1 MSTREELL
9 ERARAMIPTLRK
21 RGVETEQLRRLPD
34 STMNEFRD
42 AGFFKILHPKKYDG
56 YELPPSV
63 FCEVLMEIGRGC
75 GSAAWVLG
83 IVGVHNW
90 QLPLF
95 DPRAAE
101 DVWKDDVNVLI
112 SSSYAP
118 TGNAAPAT
126 GGYRV
131 SGRWSFSTG
140 CDHCQWV
147 FLGATVD
154 TPQGK
159 DLFTFLIPR
168 SDYRIDDNWHVAG
181 LSGSGSKDI
190 VVEDAFVPAY
200 RTHSMVGAFMLKN
213 PGTEVFPGD
222 TYKYPFGQVFAN
234 ALAGPPIGLATG
246 MIEEF
251 CEQTKTRNNALGII
265 AGGGTYQQD
274 PSMQLRISEADS
286 MVRGAR
292 LRVLENFSQMGAA
305 ISRGAVM
312 PIELRARARWDAAFS
327 AVTGMRAADMI
338 MEAAGGRALQT
349 SNFLQRAFRDAH
361 AMRAHGANTPE
372 PPGKN
377 YGAVRMGLENSEI
390 FL

>member
-1 MSTREELL
+1 MTTREELL

-63 FCEVLMEIGRGC
+63 FFEVLMEIGRGC

-95 DPRAAE
+95 DPRAAQ
-101 DVWKDDVNVLI
+101 DVWKDDVNILI

-118 TGNAAPAT
+118 TGKAAPAT

-154 TPQGK
+154 TPHGK

-168 SDYRIDDNWHVAG
+168 SDYRIDDNWFVTG

-190 VVEDAFVPAY
+190 VVEDAFVPSH
-200 RTHSMVGAFMLKN
+200 RTHSMVGAFKLQN
-213 PGTEVFPGD
+213 PGAEAFPGD

-234 ALAGPPIGLATG
+234 ALAGPPIGIATG

-251 CEQTKTRNNALGII
+251 CEQTKVRNNALGII

-274 PSMQLRISEADS
+274 PSMQLRIAEADS

-292 LRVLENFSQMGAA
+292 LRVLENFNQMAAA

-338 MEAAGGRALQT
+338 MEAAGGRALQ
-349 SNFLQRAFRDAH
+349 SANFLQRAFRDAH

-377 YGAVRMGLENSEI
+377 YGGVRMGLENAEI

>member
-9 ERARAMIPTLRK
+9 ERAAALVPVLRA
-21 RGVETEQLRRLPD
+21 RGQEAEQLRRLPD
-34 STMNEFRD
+34 TTFRAFQE
-42 AGFFKILHPKKYDG
+42 AGFFKILHPKKYNG

-63 FCEVLMEIGRGC
+63 FMEVLMEIGRGC

-101 DVWKDDVNVLI
+101 DVWKDDENVLI

-118 TGNAAPAT
+118 TGKAEPVA

-131 SGRWSFSTG
+131 KGRWSFSTG
-140 CDHCQWV
+140 CDLCQWV
-147 FLGATVD
+147 FLGAVTENN
-154 TPQGK
+154 GSK
-159 DLFTFLIPR
+159 DLLTFLIPR
-168 SDYRIDDNWHVAG
+168 PDYRIDDNWHVSG

-200 RTHSMVGAFMLKN
+200 RTHSMVGAFRLQN
-213 PGTEVFPGD
+213 PGAEVFPG
-222 TYKYPFGQVFAN
+222 TLYKYPFGQVFAN
-234 ALAGPPIGLATG
+234 ALAGPPIGVATG

-251 CEQTKTRNNALGII
+251 CTQTKTRNNALGIV
-265 AGGGTYQQD
+265 AGGGEYVQD
-274 PSMQLRISEADS
+274 PSIQLRVSEADS

-292 LRVLENFSQMGAA
+292 LRLLDNFRQMAEHIHG
-305 ISRGAVM
+305 GTPL
-312 PIELRARARWDAAFS
+312 PIGLRAQARWDAAYTS
-327 AVTGMRAADMI
+327 VVAMRAVDMI

-349 SNFLQRAFRDAH
+349 SNYLQRAFRDAH

-377 YGAVRMGLENSEI
+377 FGGIRLGLENTEI